1 MSERFG
7 IPDHSPQHAPDHA
20 AQNPTAQG
28 SWGQPAGAA
37 DAGWPPSQA
46 PSGGAANV
54 RYTPMSFAPTRRSL
68 VTAVVLAMVL
78 GPLGLFYAGFLHGLV
93 ALFVVVPITR
103 WLAFVVVAGLG
114 GGIEP
119 LTVVVPIMW
128 CITVPWAIVG
138 TRRRNQKLGL

>member
-28 SWGQPAGAA
+28 SWGQGAATA

-46 PSGGAANV
+46 PSGGSGNV
-54 RYTPMSFAPTRRSL
+54 RYTPMSIAPTRRSS
-68 VTAVVLAMVL
+68 VTAVVLAMAL
-78 GPLGLFYAGFLHGLV
+78 GPLGLFYAGFLHGLA

-103 WLAFVVVAGLG
+103 WLAFVVGAALG
-114 GGIEP
+114 GRIEP

-138 TRRRNQKLGL
+138 TRRRNKKLGF